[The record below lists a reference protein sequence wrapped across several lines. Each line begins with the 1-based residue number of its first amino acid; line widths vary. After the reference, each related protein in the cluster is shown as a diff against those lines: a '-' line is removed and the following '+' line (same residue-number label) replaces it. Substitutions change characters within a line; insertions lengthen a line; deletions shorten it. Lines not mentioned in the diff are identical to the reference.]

1 MVGGFKHSCCGG
13 DGSRQHRHDGSGGG
27 GGRRLGLGQCALR
40 TPSCG
45 CGGGH
50 DDDELERRAQFQ
62 QRGRWGIQDSAVWAA
77 SAGPATAAVADSKH
91 TRRELGHF
99 VLPTRLQQRRQRPTA
114 HTEMLTTHCRDRGYS
129 IIISIYGGVGTALA
143 TAQEVACEGKFASAD
158 SEFRSHALLQAE
170 GTEMVETDSDN
181 TLTLENRGLAAPA
194 GY

>member
-1 MVGGFKHSCCGG
+1 MTGILNLAAAVAADTERTTAAAVIIAVDMVCSRTVVALAAEWSE
-13 DGSRQHRHDGSGGG
+13 GSSIAAAAATAADSTDTTARAGEGR
-27 GGRRLGLGQCALR
+27 RRLGLGQCALR

-114 HTEMLTTHCRDRGYS
+114 HT
-129 IIISIYGGVGTALA
+129 
-143 TAQEVACEGKFASAD
+143 
-158 SEFRSHALLQAE
+158 
-170 GTEMVETDSDN
+170 
-181 TLTLENRGLAAPA
+181 
-194 GY
+194 